1 MSKDTKHQTDGSKK
15 TVKYWS
21 KRKRYGYGW
30 TPTTWQGWTVLGVW
44 LAFAFIL
51 TLYYSKLNG
60 ASNDE
65 EYSLIYLILFFLST
79 VPMILIFYKTGP
91 KPKWRWGKS
100 KDDDPDL
107 DW

>member
-1 MSKDTKHQTDGSKK
+1 MDKNKPNDIKTKN
-15 TVKYWS
+15 YWS
-21 KRKRYGYGW
+21 KRKRYGFGW

-44 LAFAFIL
+44 LAFVFIA
-51 TLYYSKLNG
+51 TLYFSKL
-60 ASNDE
+60 SNDSNDGE
-65 EYSLIYLILFFLST
+65 LALIYMGLVFLST
-79 VPMILIFYKTGP
+79 VPMILVFWMTGP